1 MRLWVHQI
9 DQEKEMSSS
18 LIRLT
23 DGSYLKM
30 VPLEN
35 PTGDPTLPIIRL
47 EPVPLRVCPIQ
58 HPTADSTED
67 DPSDHWTVAECMVV
81 AEQAFA
87 NDPFLMKAERPRFK
101 KSRWSF
107 ILRNL
112 RPSHLWARL
121 KGWPGGYT
129 RIDVTSQVRLT
140 SSESDSSSTQ

>member
-1 MRLWVHQI
+1 
-9 DQEKEMSSS
+9 MSSS
-18 LIRLT
+18 LIRLA

-35 PTGDPTLPIIRL
+35 PTGDPTLPIIML
-47 EPVPLRVCPIQ
+47 EPVPLRVCPTQ
-58 HPTADSTED
+58 HQAPELMED
-67 DPSDHWTVAECMVV
+67 KECDVSDHWTVAECMVV

-129 RIDVTSQVRLT
+129 RIDVTSQERLT
-140 SSESDSSSTQ
+140 SSEPDSGSPQ